1 MKILEDK
8 VIGNFPIS
16 ASYYCEMALR
26 VNALKGELDNEI
38 ALLEAQLMNIEAE
51 LVGQDMPSSKAK
63 TLARSK
69 IDYKKLLELK
79 SKEKRVEQF
88 IMLAKKR
95 ATINEY

>member
-1 MKILEDK
+1 MTILENK
-8 VIGNFPIS
+8 VINNEPIG

-26 VNALKGELDNEI
+26 VNALKGELDNKI
-38 ALLEAQLMNIEAE
+38 ACLEAQMMNIEAE

-63 TLARSK
+63 TLARSQ
-69 IDYKKLLELK
+69 IDFKKLLELK
-79 SKEKRVEQF
+79 AKEKRVEQF